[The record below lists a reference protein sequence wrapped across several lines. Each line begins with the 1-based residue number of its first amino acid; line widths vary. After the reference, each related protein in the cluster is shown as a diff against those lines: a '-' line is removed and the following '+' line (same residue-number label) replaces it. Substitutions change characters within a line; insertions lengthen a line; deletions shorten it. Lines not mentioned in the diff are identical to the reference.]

1 MRSLA
6 ATALHSPG
14 LRVWILAAEP
24 VRSSELRKIVL
35 DAGHEVVDR
44 LQEADVVLS
53 DGDFRSIEGCP
64 VVTLGGTGTDHPGV
78 LTREAG
84 AKQID
89 AALHAVAAGL
99 IVRSPGAPL
108 PGFAAMEERALET
121 LLTPREVE
129 VLSLIVA
136 GLTNKLIARRL
147 DISLHTV
154 KFHVESLFRKLGV
167 RTRSEAVAKALE
179 RRRDET
185 LAI

>member
-1 MRSLA
+1 VGIVA
-6 ATALHSPG
+6 AD
-14 LRVWILAAEP
+14 P
-24 VRSSELRKIVL
+24 VRRAELRRIVV

-44 LQEADVVLS
+44 LQAADVVLS
-53 DGDFRSIEGCP
+53 DGDFRSIEGRP
-64 VVTLGGTGTDHPGV
+64 VLTLGGTETDHAGA
-78 LTREAG
+78 LTRKAG

-99 IVRSPGAPL
+99 IVRSPGTTL

-121 LLTPREVE
+121 LLTPREIE
-129 VLSLIVA
+129 VLSLIVE

-179 RRRDET
+179 RRRNET
-185 LAI
+185 VDI